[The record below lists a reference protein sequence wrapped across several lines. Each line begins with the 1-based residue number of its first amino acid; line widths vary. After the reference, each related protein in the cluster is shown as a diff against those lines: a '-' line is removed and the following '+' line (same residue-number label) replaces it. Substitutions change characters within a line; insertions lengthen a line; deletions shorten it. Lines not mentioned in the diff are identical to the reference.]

1 MTVDEIVKLMI
12 FGSLSISVLGISI
25 QLMRILG
32 GFADMLGD
40 LRTTVKNFGTLST
53 QLVEDYKLIGNAL
66 RSIAGGLSNFNEKV
80 IQPMTRVGNMVGGF
94 WGKNKDK

>member
-12 FGSLSISVLGISI
+12 FGSLSISVLGISV

-40 LRTTVKNFGTLST
+40 LRATVKNLGTLST
-53 QLVEDYKLIGNAL
+53 QLVEDYKLIGSAL
-66 RSIAGGLSNFNEKV
+66 RGIAGGLSSFNDKV
-80 IQPMTRVGNMVGGF
+80 IQPLTRVGNMFGGF
-94 WGKNKDK
+94 WGKDKS